1 MKEILVVEDHTML
14 RELWVEAVQNAGF
27 AAVGAVSAAD
37 AFQRLCHHAR
47 PDLIL
52 LDLVMPSMQM
62 NGIELLA
69 RLHENPDWAHIPV
82 VVISGI
88 GDSVDREE
96 AARLGVRR
104 ILSKP
109 INVDT
114 LIAEIRQVMGMD
126 APLR

>member
-37 AFQRLCHHAR
+37 AFERLRHHAR

-69 RLHENPDWAHIPV
+69 RLHENPDWAHIPI

-109 INVDT
+109 VNVDT
-114 LIAEIRQVMGMD
+114 MIAEIRQVMGIGD
-126 APLR
+126 PLP